1 MSKPTVIF
9 VLGMH
14 RSGTSA
20 LAGALAASGVWLGR
34 DLLEPAPGVND
45 KGFWEHKELVRIN
58 ESLLELAGLHWYTPL
73 AAGKFASF
81 LDGGNGALD
90 SLRDEGRAFV
100 QELLEG
106 EDGEGAD
113 CVAIKDP
120 RLCLTAGFWQPL
132 FQDAGVRV
140 TGFELIRHPAEVGRS
155 LAKRDGIVPTHSNVL
170 WLDHVLA
177 SIDFCRQLDGC
188 FVGSFDDL
196 MASPLSL
203 TGVALKE
210 LGVDLKPDKNQMDRW
225 IQEDLRHHKGSARA
239 LGGLLADEVEL
250 LFEDVLQ
257 RRSVDSISAAK
268 LVNRISAVFDDI
280 EALFESYNRTVMQ
293 LQDVSERLER
303 LGEEHSR
310 ALGIVQE
317 RDKQL
322 QAVNAERDRIGALH
336 QKALDTVAER
346 DNALAAAREDNQRVA
361 LELKEEKAHSAV
373 LNEQVGKQQAE
384 LGAAN
389 AQLQELG
396 AHHQH
401 ALKVVEERDRQ
412 LELLNQ
418 RIARIESSVLGK
430 LLRIW
435 SGLRNIVGKSPAAE
449 PELAENEKT
458 GARAGS
464 TDFPVD
470 GQRPPVDVIVPVYG
484 GLEETAA
491 AITTASKSIDRSWAR
506 LVVINDCSPEPA
518 ITRWLRDNQE
528 ALDFELLE
536 NEQNLGFVGTVN
548 RGMRLRPE
556 ADVLLLNSDVE
567 VANDWLER
575 LQDCAYSRER
585 VASVTATANNATICS
600 FPVFCEDNELP
611 SGFDVQ
617 SLDDVFRGTVPANMA
632 VEIPTGV
639 GCCMYMRRDSMDAI
653 GLFDEE
659 VFGRGYGEE
668 NDWCQRAI
676 KHGWQNLHALNVFVY
691 HKGAVSFAEESNPRK
706 EENLNALLN
715 RYPAYNADVQSF
727 IQSDPAKRWRT
738 AAFIAMLG
746 QSAQPKVVLMAHGMG
761 GGVYTHIKEL
771 IREHPGLNY
780 LLIEPVAGGCI
791 RLYLAPESA
800 PLYMDFRME
809 EEYPQLLEV
818 LQAAGAGH
826 VHIHHTMGLPTRL
839 WGLARDLSVTLD
851 YTLHDYAIVNSN
863 PSLLDQ
869 QGRFVGD
876 EEDRDAR
883 CAERFPLPEGVSA
896 SQWRKNQLFLL
907 EQARYLIC
915 PSEDMHRRLALISEF
930 SHLTNWVVTHHM
942 DSRDLKAD
950 VESVKPEGTVRVLVI
965 GALSPEK
972 GADILEQVASEASGP
987 AIEFHLLGYAYR
999 ALDKAVIT
1007 HGAYREEEAA
1017 ALVEGIDPHVIWF
1030 PAQCAETYSYTLSLA
1045 LQLGLPVV
1053 ASEIGAFPERLAGRA
1068 STVLFPEF
1076 ESASAWTKFWKEAA
1090 VSFEKITDSAVPG
1103 AYQAPSDEEFYEH
1116 RYLEGLKVPDSVP
1129 DLSVQFMD
1137 QSLANAQKT
1146 DVLMGRREK
1155 LFRVLVGVLQT
1166 RFGSALA
1173 KLVPVSLQR
1182 RVKRFLT
1189 RKPFHS

>member
-1 MSKPTVIF
+1 LSKPTVIF

-58 ESLLELAGLHWYTPL
+58 ECLLELAGLHWYTPL
-73 AAGKFASF
+73 GAGKFASF

-90 SLRDEGRAFV
+90 ALKEEGRAFV
-100 QELLEG
+100 QELLAG
-106 EDGEGAD
+106 EDGEGAG

-120 RLCLTAGFWQPL
+120 RLCLTASFWQPL
-132 FQDAGVRV
+132 FEDAGVRV

-196 MASPLSL
+196 MASPLSF

-210 LGVDLKPDKNQMDRW
+210 LGVDREPDKTQMDRW
-225 IQEDLRHHKGSARA
+225 IQEDLRHHKGSTLA

-250 LFEDVLQ
+250 LYEDVLQ

-280 EALFESYNRTVMQ
+280 EELFESYNRTVMQ

-310 ALGIVQE
+310 ALETVQE
-317 RDKQL
+317 RDEQL
-322 QAVNAERDRIGALH
+322 EKVNAERDRIGALH

-346 DNALAAAREDNQRVA
+346 DNALAAARGDNERLSAEVQEERTRVAQQDNQI
-361 LELKEEKAHSAV
+361 S
-373 LNEQVGKQQAE
+373 E
-384 LGAAN
+384 LGAS
-389 AQLQELG
+389 
-396 AHHQH
+396 HHH
-401 ALKVVEERDRQ
+401 AIQVVEERDRQ
-412 LELLNQ
+412 LADLNQ
-418 RIARIESSVLGK
+418 RIARIEASFIGK
-430 LLRIW
+430 LLRVWARIRKLT
-435 SGLRNIVGKSPAAE
+435 GRNAGTETEAPKAKA
-449 PELAENEKT
+449 LAGITE
-458 GARAGS
+458 
-464 TDFPVD
+464 FPVS
-470 GQRPPVDVIVPVYG
+470 GQRPSVDVIVPVYG

-518 ITRWLRDNQE
+518 ITRWLRDNHE

-548 RGMRLRPE
+548 RGMRLRPK

-575 LQDCAYSRER
+575 LQDCAYSRRR

-617 SLDDVFRGTVPANMA
+617 SLDAVFRGSVPANMA

-706 EENLNALLN
+706 EENLRALLN
-715 RYPAYNADVQSF
+715 RYPAYNADVQTF
-727 IQSDPAKRWRT
+727 IQSDPAKSWRT

-771 IREHPGLNY
+771 IREHPGLSY
-780 LLIEPVAGGCI
+780 LLIEPVAGGDV
-791 RLYLAPESA
+791 RLHLAPENA

-809 EEYPQLLEV
+809 DEYPQLLEV
-818 LQAAGAGH
+818 LQSAGAGH

-851 YTLHDYAIVNSN
+851 YTLHDYAIVNGN

-915 PSEDMHRRLALISEF
+915 PSEDMHRRLASISEF
-930 SHLTNWVVTHHM
+930 AHLSNWVVTHHM
-942 DSRDLKAD
+942 DARDLKAD
-950 VESVKPEGTVRVLVI
+950 VETVQPEGAVRVLVV

-972 GADILEQVASEASGP
+972 GADILEQVAREASGP

-1017 ALVEGIDPHVIWF
+1017 ALVKGIDPHVIWF

-1053 ASEIGAFPERLAGRA
+1053 ASEIGAFPERLAGRS
-1068 STVLFPEF
+1068 STVLFPDF
-1076 ESASAWTKFWKEAA
+1076 QSASAWTKFWKETAA
-1090 VSFEKITDSAVPG
+1090 SFEKITDSVVPET
-1103 AYQAPSDEEFYEH
+1103 YRAPSDEEFYEH
-1116 RYLEGLKVPDSVP
+1116 RYLDGLSVPDSVP
-1129 DLSVQFMD
+1129 DLPVQFMD
-1137 QSLANAQKT
+1137 HSLANAQKT
-1146 DVLMGRREK
+1146 DVLMGRRER
-1155 LFRVLVGVLQT
+1155 LFRVLVAILQT

-1173 KLVPVSLQR
+1173 KVVPISVQR

>member
-1 MSKPTVIF
+1 LSKPTVIF

-58 ESLLELAGLHWYTPL
+58 ESLLDIAGLHWYTPL
-73 AAGKFASF
+73 GAGKLASF
-81 LDGGNGALD
+81 LDGGSDALD
-90 SLRDEGRAFV
+90 ALRDEGRAFV

-106 EDGEGAD
+106 EDGKGTG

-132 FQDAGVRV
+132 FEDAGVRV

-196 MASPLSL
+196 MASPLSF

-210 LGVDLKPDKNQMDRW
+210 LGVDREPDKTQMDRW
-225 IQEDLRHHKGSARA
+225 IQEDLRHHKGSTLA

-250 LFEDVLQ
+250 LYEDVLQ

-280 EALFESYNRTVMQ
+280 EELFESYNRTVMQ

-310 ALGIVQE
+310 ALETVQE
-317 RDKQL
+317 RDEQL
-322 QAVNAERDRIGALH
+322 EKVNAERDRIGALH

-346 DNALAAAREDNQRVA
+346 DNALAAARGDNERLSAEVQEERTRVAQQDNQI
-361 LELKEEKAHSAV
+361 S
-373 LNEQVGKQQAE
+373 E
-384 LGAAN
+384 LGAS
-389 AQLQELG
+389 
-396 AHHQH
+396 HHH
-401 ALKVVEERDRQ
+401 AIQVVEERDRQ
-412 LELLNQ
+412 LADLNQ
-418 RIARIESSVLGK
+418 RIARIEASFIGK
-430 LLRIW
+430 LLRVWARIRKLT
-435 SGLRNIVGKSPAAE
+435 GRNAGTETEAPKAKA
-449 PELAENEKT
+449 LAGITE
-458 GARAGS
+458 
-464 TDFPVD
+464 FPVS
-470 GQRPPVDVIVPVYG
+470 GQRPSVDVIVPVYG

-518 ITRWLRDNQE
+518 ITRWLRDNSE

-575 LQDCAYSRER
+575 LQDCAYSRRR

-611 SGFDVQ
+611 SGFEVQ
-617 SLDDVFRGTVPANMA
+617 SLDEVFRASVPANMA
-632 VEIPTGV
+632 VEIPTGI

-706 EENLNALLN
+706 EENLRALLN
-715 RYPAYNADVQSF
+715 RYPAYNADVQAF
-727 IQSDPAKRWRT
+727 IQSDPAKSWRT

-746 QSAQPKVVLMAHGMG
+746 RSAQPKVVLMAHGMG

-771 IREHPGLNY
+771 IREHPALNY
-780 LLIEPVAGGCI
+780 LLIEPVAGGDV
-791 RLYLAPESA
+791 RLHLAPESA
-800 PLYMDFRME
+800 RLYMDFRME
-809 EEYPQLLEV
+809 DEYPQLLQV
-818 LQAAGAGH
+818 LQSAGAGH

-863 PSLLDQ
+863 PSLLDR

-876 EEDRDAR
+876 EQDRDAR

-915 PSEDMHRRLALISEF
+915 PSEDMHRRLASISEF
-930 SHLTNWVVTHHM
+930 AHLSNWVVTHHM
-942 DSRDLKAD
+942 DARDLQAD
-950 VESVKPEGTVRVLVI
+950 VETVQPEGTVRVLVV

-972 GADILEQVASEASGP
+972 GADILEQVAREASGS

-1007 HGAYREEEAA
+1007 HGAYLEEEAA

-1053 ASEIGAFPERLAGRA
+1053 ASEIGAFPERLTGRS
-1068 STVLFPEF
+1068 STVLFPDF
-1076 ESASAWTKFWKEAA
+1076 QSASAWTKFWKETAA
-1090 VSFEKITDSAVPG
+1090 SFEKITGSAVPET
-1103 AYQAPSDEEFYEH
+1103 YRAPSDEEFYEH
-1116 RYLEGLKVPDSVP
+1116 RYLDGLSVPDSVP
-1129 DLSVQFMD
+1129 DLPVQFMD

-1146 DVLMGRREK
+1146 DVLMGRRER
-1155 LFRVLVGVLQT
+1155 LFRVLVAILQT

-1173 KLVPVSLQR
+1173 KVVPIPIQR

>member
-1 MSKPTVIF
+1 MHRVICLSKPTVIF

-106 EDGEGAD
+106 EDGEGTE

-120 RLCLTAGFWQPL
+120 RLCLTAGFWHPL
-132 FQDAGVRV
+132 FEDAGVRV
-140 TGFELIRHPAEVGRS
+140 TGLELIRHPAEVGRS

-196 MASPLSL
+196 MASPLSF

-210 LGVDLKPDKNQMDRW
+210 LGVGLQPDKTEMDRW
-225 IQEDLRHHKGSARA
+225 IQEDLRHHKGSAHT

-303 LGEEHSR
+303 LGEKHSR
-310 ALGIVQE
+310 ALDIVRE
-317 RDKQL
+317 RDEQL
-322 QAVNAERDRIGALH
+322 EAVGAERDRIGRLH
-336 QKALDTVAER
+336 QQALDTLAQR
-346 DNALAAAREDNQRVA
+346 DSALAVAGEQNQRLS
-361 LELKEEKAHSAV
+361 LELQ
-373 LNEQVGKQQAE
+373 EQSAE
-384 LGAAN
+384 LNAVG

-396 AHHQH
+396 VHHQH
-401 ALKVVEERDRQ
+401 ALKVVEERDHQ
-412 LELLNQ
+412 LGLLNQ
-418 RIARIESSVLGK
+418 RIARIEASWLGK

-435 SGLRNIVGKSPAAE
+435 SRFRRIAGKSPGSE
-449 PELAENEKT
+449 PELAESKKGEKG
-458 GARAGS
+458 GARAG
-464 TDFPVD
+464 TTKFPAS

-484 GLEETAA
+484 GFEETTA
-491 AITTASKSIDRSWAR
+491 AITTASRSIDRSWAR
-506 LVVINDCSPEPA
+506 LVVINDCSPEPS
-518 ITRWLRDNQE
+518 ITRWLRDNRE
-528 ALDFELLE
+528 SLNFELLE
-536 NEQNLGFVGTVN
+536 NEKNLGFVGTVN

-575 LQDCAYSRER
+575 LQECAYSRDR

-617 SLDDVFRGTVPANMA
+617 SLDKVFRASVPPNMA

-639 GCCMYMRRDSMDAI
+639 GCCMYMRRDSMDSI

-706 EENLNALLN
+706 EENLRALLN
-715 RYPAYNADVQSF
+715 RYPAYNADVQAF
-727 IQSDPAKRWRT
+727 IQSDPAKSWRT
-738 AAFIAMLG
+738 ATFIAMLG

-780 LLIEPVAGGCI
+780 LLIEPVAGGDV
-791 RLYLAPESA
+791 RLHLAPENA

-809 EEYPQLLEV
+809 DEYPQLLEV
-818 LQAAGAGH
+818 LQSAGAGH

-851 YTLHDYAIVNSN
+851 YTLHDYAIVNGN

-896 SQWRKNQLFLL
+896 SQWRINQLFLL

-915 PSEDMHRRLALISEF
+915 PSDDMYRRLASIREF
-930 SHLTNWVVTHHM
+930 AHLSNWVVTHHM
-942 DSRDLKAD
+942 DARDLKAD
-950 VESVKPEGTVRVLVI
+950 VDTVQPAETVRVLVV

-972 GADILEQVASEASGP
+972 GADILEQVAREASGP
-987 AIEFHLLGYAYR
+987 AIEFHLLGYAYK

-1017 ALVEGIDPHVIWF
+1017 ALVAGIDPHVIWF

-1053 ASEIGAFPERLAGRA
+1053 ASEIGAFPERLAGRG
-1068 STVLFPEF
+1068 STVLFPDF
-1076 ESASAWTKFWKEAA
+1076 QSASAWTEFWQETAA
-1090 VSFEKITDSAVPG
+1090 SFEKITGSAVPETYR
-1103 AYQAPSDEEFYEH
+1103 ALSDEEFYEH
-1116 RYLEGLKVPDSVP
+1116 RYLDGLSVPDSVP
-1129 DLSVQFMD
+1129 EFTMQFMD
-1137 QSLANAQKT
+1137 HSLANAQKT

-1155 LFRVLVGVLQT
+1155 LFRMLVAIVQT

-1173 KLVPVSLQR
+1173 RVVPVSTQR
-1182 RVKRFLT
+1182 YVKRKLT
-1189 RKPFHS
+1189 RRPLH

>member
-58 ESLLELAGLHWYTPL
+58 ECLLELAGLHWYTPL
-73 AAGKFASF
+73 GAGKFASF

-90 SLRDEGRAFV
+90 ALKEEGRAFV
-100 QELLEG
+100 QELLAG
-106 EDGEGAD
+106 EDGEGAG

-120 RLCLTAGFWQPL
+120 RLCLTASFWQPL
-132 FQDAGVRV
+132 FEDAGVRV

-196 MASPLSL
+196 MASPLSF

-210 LGVDLKPDKNQMDRW
+210 LGVDLKPDKTQMDRW
-225 IQEDLRHHKGSARA
+225 IQEDLRHHKGSAHT

-280 EALFESYNRTVMQ
+280 EELFESYNRTVMQ

-310 ALGIVQE
+310 ALETVQE
-317 RDKQL
+317 RDEQL
-322 QAVNAERDRIGALH
+322 EKVNAERDRIGALH

-346 DNALAAAREDNQRVA
+346 DNALAAARGDNERLSAEVQEERTRVAQQDNQI
-361 LELKEEKAHSAV
+361 S
-373 LNEQVGKQQAE
+373 E
-384 LGAAN
+384 LGAS
-389 AQLQELG
+389 
-396 AHHQH
+396 HHH
-401 ALKVVEERDRQ
+401 AIQVVEERDRQ
-412 LELLNQ
+412 LADLNQ
-418 RIARIESSVLGK
+418 RIARIEASFIGK
-430 LLRIW
+430 LLRVWARIRKLT
-435 SGLRNIVGKSPAAE
+435 GRNAGTETEAPKAKA
-449 PELAENEKT
+449 LAGITE
-458 GARAGS
+458 
-464 TDFPVD
+464 FPVS
-470 GQRPPVDVIVPVYG
+470 GQRPSVDVIVPVYG

-518 ITRWLRDNQE
+518 ITRWLRDNSE

-575 LQDCAYSRER
+575 LQDCAYSRDR

-611 SGFDVQ
+611 SGFEVQ
-617 SLDDVFRGTVPANMA
+617 SLDEVFRASVPANMA
-632 VEIPTGV
+632 VEIPTGI

-691 HKGAVSFAEESNPRK
+691 HKGAVSFAEESDPRK
-706 EENLNALLN
+706 EENLNILAG
-715 RYPAYNADVQSF
+715 RYPTYHQEVQNF
-727 IQSDPAKRWRT
+727 IEADPANGWRT
-738 AAFIAMLG
+738 LVYAELLPRSQRVG
-746 QSAQPKVVLMAHGMG
+746 VLAISHGLG
-761 GGVYTHIKEL
+761 GGVKTNISEINSNVKKLYQIVL
-771 IREHPGLNY
+771 
-780 LLIEPVAGGCI
+780 EPVEGNKVG
-791 RLYLAPESA
+791 LFLAPELERG
-800 PLYMDFRME
+800 PCLYFDLESEYTLLVDCLRRMAI
-809 EEYPQLLEV
+809 V
-818 LQAAGAGH
+818 H
-826 VHIHHTMGLPTRL
+826 VHFHHTMRLPTRL
-839 WGLARDLSVTLD
+839 WGLPTDLGVQYD
-851 YTLHDYAIVNSN
+851 YTLHDYWVVNGN
-863 PSLLDQ
+863 PTLTNTD
-869 QGRFVGD
+869 GVFVGD
-876 EEDRDAR
+876 RNDRDKI
-883 CAERFPLPEGVSA
+883 CAENYPLPEGIDA
-896 SQWRKNQLFLL
+896 KQWRINQLPLMSG
-907 EQARYLIC
+907 ARYLIS
-915 PSEDMHRRLALISEF
+915 PSYDTAMRIASENEFNNLNSWLVAPHPDHSALEQHVGHF
-930 SHLTNWVVTHHM
+930 TPKKG
-942 DSRDLKAD
+942 R
-950 VESVKPEGTVRVLVI
+950 VRVVI
-965 GALSPEK
+965 VGALSKEK
-972 GADILEQVASEASGP
+972 GADLLEKTAMALADEDV
-987 AIEFHLLGYAYR
+987 EFHLLGYAYR
-999 ALDKAVIT
+999 PLNSIVRT
-1007 HGAYREEEAA
+1007 HGAYPEHEGLERVA
-1017 ALVEGIDPHVIWF
+1017 ALNPDVVWF
-1030 PAQCAETYSYTLSLA
+1030 PAQWPETYSYTLSLA
-1045 LQLGLPVV
+1045 LKGRYPIV
-1053 ASEIGAFPERLAGRA
+1053 APKLGAFIERLANRKR
-1068 STVLFPEF
+1068 TVLLSEWSDTKTIVEF
-1076 ESASAWTKFWKEAA
+1076 WRNLMRDPSLLEYATAPDFDTPDLAVWDDNFYSSSYLKDVVYSSQPAAPIDDFVKDKLVSSVDNASARGFQRNEA
-1090 VSFEKITDSAVPG
+1090 FLR
-1103 AYQAPSDEEFYEH
+1103 F
-1116 RYLEGLKVPDSVP
+1116 LLK
-1129 DLSVQFMD
+1129 
-1137 QSLANAQKT
+1137 ARAT
-1146 DVLMGRREK
+1146 R
-1155 LFRVLVGVLQT
+1155 VGVL
-1166 RFGSALA
+1166 
-1173 KLVPVSLQR
+1173 VSRAIPYRVQKYIKR
-1182 RVKRFLT
+1182 RLSNRPIHEIL
-1189 RKPFHS
+1189 R